1 MKILLTGHSGYFS
14 KEFLK
19 SCIKKKKL
27 KIFCLTRKNKI
38 NKKNISFFKVDLSK
52 NKIKNL
58 DIIEEVDYIIHCAF
72 IKMNSKISKTRL
84 IQNNINI
91 TNNLIKILKNIKFK
105 QLINFSTISLYPYK
119 DGTFSEKAKINF
131 SKNPDYPY
139 AYSKY
144 FAERQFNKKINKKKL
159 LHLRIANI
167 IFNKNDMGILWN
179 MKRSIKNNNKII
191 IYGNGRRILNLVH
204 VNKLIL
210 YIFKVLKFKNLYGKY
225 NLSDYTISLKDI
237 AKIIKKKYGNSKTK
251 IIYSNIINSNPK
263 SIINAN
269 LFFKKLNIDKPKIT
283 KLSYEI

>member
-1 MKILLTGHSGYFS
+1 
-14 KEFLK
+14 
-19 SCIKKKKL
+19 
-27 KIFCLTRKNKI
+27 
-38 NKKNISFFKVDLSK
+38 
-52 NKIKNL
+52 
-58 DIIEEVDYIIHCAF
+58 
-72 IKMNSKISKTRL
+72 
-84 IQNNINI
+84 
-91 TNNLIKILKNIKFK
+91 
-105 QLINFSTISLYPYK
+105 
-119 DGTFSEKAKINF
+119 
-131 SKNPDYPY
+131 
-139 AYSKY
+139 
-144 FAERQFNKKINKKKL
+144 
-159 LHLRIANI
+159 
-167 IFNKNDMGILWN
+167 

-204 VNKLIL
+204 VNKLIF